1 MDVAIPTTVDLDTSY
16 PAAPD
21 PGTVVRHTPADAKAF
36 ADGLRAKGV
45 EFVRFEI
52 ADMAGLSRGKTVP
65 IDHVESYVKHG
76 LNLYG
81 GTVALDSSSIPVP
94 GSGYHEEVNFT
105 DCVMVAD
112 IGATSPVPWLDNTVR
127 VICDTVWHDGR
138 PQAAAP
144 RMVLR
149 RVLSAAA
156 TMGYGVK
163 MGHEYEFY
171 VVDAATRQ
179 PIYGGQPIFVT
190 GATHRRPEMEKLT
203 RMLQASGVDMIT
215 MNAEHGPG
223 QWELNFEALDG
234 LAAADRAFVFKNTVK
249 EYLLTQGLLATF
261 MTKPYKG
268 LSGSCSHFH
277 VSLYRLE
284 DRANMFLDASDP
296 DGMSAT
302 MRSFVQGILDHARA
316 AQAMWNPTPNC
327 YRRIRPALFAPT
339 TIAWGVE
346 DRTGAVRVKAS
357 KDHRQH
363 LEVRVPSALSNPYL
377 VAAATIAAGLLGVR
391 DGSVL
396 PPQASGPKEYDPSL
410 PRLPTEMHEALASLL
425 DDRALEEM
433 VGPEIVRVFT
443 RMKMQ
448 EMARLRDEIPAAE
461 IAEYFELY

>member
-1 MDVAIPTTVDLDTSY
+1 MNVVSPALGHAGPHAAADVT
-16 PAAPD
+16 
-21 PGTVVRHTPADAKAF
+21 RHTAEGAKAF
-36 ADGLRAKGV
+36 ADGLRARGA
-45 EFVRFEI
+45 EFVRFELS
-52 ADMAGLSRGKTVP
+52 DMAGLSRGKTVP
-65 IDHVESYVKHG
+65 IGHVEPYVRDG

-81 GTVALDSSSIPVP
+81 GAVALDSNSVPVP
-94 GSGYHEEVNFT
+94 GCGYHEEVNFT
-105 DCVMVAD
+105 DGLMVAD
-112 IGATSPVPWLDNTVR
+112 PGAVSPVPWLANTLR
-127 VICDTVWHDGR
+127 VICDMMWHDGR

-144 RMVLR
+144 RMVLK
-149 RVLSAAA
+149 RVLAAA
-156 TMGYGVK
+156 AAMGFGVK

-190 GATHRRPEMEKLT
+190 GATHRRPEMERLT
-203 RMLQASGVDMIT
+203 RVLQDSGVDMIT

-223 QWELNFEALDG
+223 QWELNFAALDG
-234 LAAADRAFVFKNTVK
+234 IAAADRAFVFKNTVK

-277 VSLYRLE
+277 VSLFRLE
-284 DRANMFLDASDP
+284 DGRNTFLDAADP
-296 DGMSAT
+296 DGMSGT
-302 MRSFVQGILDHARA
+302 MKSFVQGILDHARA

-339 TIAWGVE
+339 AIAWGVE

-377 VAAATIAAGLLGVR
+377 VAAATIASGLLGVQA
-391 DGSVL
+391 GSVL
-396 PPQASGPKEYDPSL
+396 APAASGPKEFDPSL
-410 PRLPTEMHEALASLL
+410 PKLPTEMHEALASLL
-425 DDRALEEM
+425 EDGALADMLGAE
-433 VGPEIVRVFT
+433 VVRVFT

-448 EMARLRDEIPAAE
+448 EMARLRDEIPPAE
-461 IAEYFELY
+461 TAEYFELY